1 MRNQL
6 ISLISVAALLTAC
19 DMTDENKKVTGGF
32 DNFPTSDSCGDGN
45 TEVSAAEAE
54 FQKDVQTT
62 VYFGFDRS
70 DISSDAQSTLMAQVE
85 MLKKT
90 TNGIIVEG
98 YCDPR
103 GTTEYNLALGERR
116 AHAVKHFLANHG
128 IEASRIETVS
138 YGKERLIDGGMSEES
153 YAKNRRAVTVVR

>member
-19 DMTDENKKVTGGF
+19 DMADENKKVTGGF
-32 DNFPTSDSCGDGN
+32 DNFPTSDSCGESN
-45 TEVSAAEAE
+45 TEVSSSEADM
-54 FQKDVQTT
+54 QRDARDT
-62 VYFGFDRS
+62 VHFGFDRS
-70 DISSDAQSTLMAQVE
+70 DINAEAQATLMAQVD
-85 MLKKT
+85 MLKKVT
-90 TNGIIVEG
+90 GGISIEG

-116 AHAVKHFLANHG
+116 AHSVKRFFVQNG

-138 YGKERLIDGGMSEES
+138 YGKDRLIDGAMTEEA